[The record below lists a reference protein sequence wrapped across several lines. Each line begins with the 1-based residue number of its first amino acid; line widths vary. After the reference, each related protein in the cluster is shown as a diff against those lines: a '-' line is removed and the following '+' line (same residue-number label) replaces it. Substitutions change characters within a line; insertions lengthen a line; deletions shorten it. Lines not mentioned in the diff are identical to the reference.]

1 MTAATVDLEQQV
13 HLITGATSGIGLE
26 TARALACQGAT
37 VVVAGRDEQKAR
49 RVVADL
55 RRDTGS
61 ARVDYLLADL
71 TIQAEVR
78 RMADQFRA
86 RYQRLDVLVNNAGG
100 FFWRRR
106 ETADGVEKTFALNYL
121 APFLLTNLLLDL
133 LRAGAPARIVNVS
146 SVMHRSAV
154 LDLDDLQLERGYN
167 SPKAYARSKLA
178 LILFTYELARRLEGT
193 GVVANAL
200 HPGFVA
206 TGIGLKSPL
215 DKILKPVMR
224 LFAVSTKEG
233 ARTSVY
239 LASSPQVAGVTGE
252 YFKRERPAR
261 SSPASYDE
269 ELARRLWEISAPM
282 AGLDREES
290 R

>member
-26 TARALACQGAT
+26 TARALARQGAT

-49 RVVADL
+49 RIVAEL
-55 RRDTGS
+55 RRHTGN
-61 ARVDYLLADL
+61 ARVDHLLADL
-71 TIQAEVR
+71 TVQAEVR
-78 RMADQFRA
+78 RMADQFRT
-86 RYQRLDVLVNNAGG
+86 RYHRLDVLVNNAGG

-106 ETADGVEKTFALNYL
+106 ETAGGVEKTFALNYL

-133 LRAGAPARIVNVS
+133 LRASAPARIVNVS
-146 SVMHRSAV
+146 SIMHRSAV
-154 LDLDDLQLERGYN
+154 LDLDDLQLERGY
-167 SPKAYARSKLA
+167 SPPKAYARSKLA
-178 LILFTYELARRLEGT
+178 LVLFTYELARRLEGA
-193 GVVANAL
+193 GVAANAL

-215 DKILKPVMR
+215 DKILKPVMG
-224 LFAVSTKEG
+224 LFAVSPEEG

-239 LASSPQVAGVTGE
+239 LASSPEVAGVTGE
-252 YFKRERPAR
+252 YFERERPAR

-269 ELARRLWEISAPM
+269 ETARRLWEISAPM
-282 AGLDREES
+282 AGLDREEN